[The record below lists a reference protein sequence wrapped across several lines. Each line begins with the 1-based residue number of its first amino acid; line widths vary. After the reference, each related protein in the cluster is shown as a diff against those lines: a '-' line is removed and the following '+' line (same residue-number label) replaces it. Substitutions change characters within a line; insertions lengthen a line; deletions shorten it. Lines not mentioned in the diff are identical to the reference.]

1 MTGRPQRDLP
11 KETIRL
17 VISKR
22 TWFSLRPLL
31 KSDAVEFSSMSQLV
45 ETIVF
50 LSEHIYAVEPD
61 NGFVLSL
68 ARLHADQVIAQ
79 IKDPSLYDSRYMHVS
94 MDVHAIEFVDMLV
107 ERYPMLFRRRSDVM
121 ELLLWSV
128 GRECDDPNGVRYYAN
143 RLAEVQSLHPTRA
156 DERSM

>member
-1 MTGRPQRDLP
+1 MTGKPQRELP

-17 VISKR
+17 AITKR
-22 TWFSLRPLL
+22 VWFSLRPLL
-31 KSDAVEFSSMSQLV
+31 KSDAAEFASMSQLV

-79 IKDPSLYDSRYMHVS
+79 IKDPDLFDSRYMHVS
-94 MDVHAIEFVDMLV
+94 MDVHAIEFIDMLV
-107 ERYPMLFRRRSDVM
+107 DKYPMLFRRRSDVM
-121 ELLLWSV
+121 ELLLWNV
-128 GRECDDPNGVRYYAN
+128 GSECDDPNGVRYYAN
-143 RLAEVQSLHPTRA
+143 RLAEVQTLHPTRA
-156 DERSM
+156 DGNTL